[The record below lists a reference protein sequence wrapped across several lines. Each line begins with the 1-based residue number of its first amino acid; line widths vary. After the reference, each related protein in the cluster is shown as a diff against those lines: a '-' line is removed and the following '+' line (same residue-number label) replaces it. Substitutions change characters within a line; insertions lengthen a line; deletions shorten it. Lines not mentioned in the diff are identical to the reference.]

1 MKKRLFCSAIIL
13 FIMTACGQKEIN
25 SSDLVHLNLQQAEK
39 LETPKL
45 STLLK
50 DIRYVALETDDN
62 CVLKK
67 VSYIVLTD
75 KYIVCEDGVQC
86 YVFDKANGSFIRT
99 VGLRKDRGP
108 EGYASPTTPLCVIGN
123 EVLML
128 DWEKEKYNVYSL
140 DNGKLIRK
148 IPGEEAMAGSWTFE
162 KVFPLNDTILLQYP
176 LNIEGKNKYGLKV
189 RTLSGNYLKKYP
201 STNNC
206 ESIDLA
212 RFYMDM
218 NEVTFYTYNGNTYF
232 HECTSDTIFRL
243 NGAYELEPCYVVG
256 LGEMLPTLAEVR
268 TSGDMEKGK
277 FVLLGDIVE
286 TNHWLL
292 FPKNFWNDNAYFYHK
307 AEQKMGYMN
316 GKETKGFT
324 NDLNGFLP
332 FWPKDSGRGKAKN
345 EVWAILQPEE
355 YLEGVEQTGKN
366 PLGIDLQFDDNP
378 VIVIGT
384 LK

>member
-1 MKKRLFCSAIIL
+1 MKKRLVCSAIIL

-86 YVFDKANGSFIRT
+86 YVFDKVDGSFLRT
-99 VGLRKDRGP
+99 VGLCKDRGP

-128 DWEKEKYNVYSL
+128 DWGKEKYNVYSL
-140 DNGKLIRK
+140 DNGKLLRK
-148 IPGEEAMAGSWTFE
+148 IPGEEAMAGVWTFE
-162 KVFPLNDTILLQYP
+162 KVFPVNDTILLQYP
-176 LNIEGKNKYGLKV
+176 LNIEGKNQYGLKV

-206 ESIDLA
+206 ESIDMTK
-212 RFYMDM
+212 FYMDM
-218 NEVTFYTYNGNTYF
+218 NEAAFYTYKGNTYF
-232 HECTSDTIFRL
+232 HECTSDTIS
-243 NGAYELEPCYVVG
+243 A
-256 LGEMLPTLAEVR
+256 
-268 TSGDMEKGK
+268 
-277 FVLLGDIVE
+277 
-286 TNHWLL
+286 
-292 FPKNFWNDNAYFYHK
+292 
-307 AEQKMGYMN
+307 
-316 GKETKGFT
+316 
-324 NDLNGFLP
+324 
-332 FWPKDSGRGKAKN
+332 
-345 EVWAILQPEE
+345 
-355 YLEGVEQTGKN
+355 
-366 PLGIDLQFDDNP
+366 
-378 VIVIGT
+378 
-384 LK
+384 

>member
-1 MKKRLFCSAIIL
+1 MKRIHLILIITL
-13 FIMTACGQKEIN
+13 LMMTACGKKEIN
-25 SSDLVHLNLQQAEK
+25 SSELVYLNLQQAEK
-39 LETPKL
+39 LEAPKL
-45 STLLK
+45 SSLLK
-50 DIRYVALETDDN
+50 DIRYVALEADEN
-62 CVLKK
+62 SVLKN
-67 VSYIVLTD
+67 VSNVVLTD

-86 YVFDKANGSFIRT
+86 YVFDKADGTFLRT
-99 VGLRKDRGP
+99 VGLHKDRGP
-108 EGYASPTTPLCVIGN
+108 EGYASATTPLCVIGN

-128 DWEKEKYNVYSL
+128 DWGKEKYNVYSL
-140 DNGKLIRK
+140 DNGKLLRK
-148 IPGEEAMAGSWTFE
+148 IPGEEAMAGVWTFE

-206 ESIDLA
+206 ESIDITK
-212 RFYMDM
+212 FYMDM
-218 NEVTFYTYNGNTYF
+218 NEAAFYTYKGNTYF

-243 NGAYELEPCYVVG
+243 NGCGDLEPCYVVG
-256 LGEMLPTLAEVR
+256 LGEMLPTLEEVR
-268 TSGDMEKGK
+268 ASSDLEKVNFLLLSDM
-277 FVLLGDIVE
+277 VE
-286 TNHWLL
+286 TDYWLL
-292 FPKNFWNDNAYFYHK
+292 FSKSFRNDNAYFYNK

-316 GKETKGFT
+316 GKENKGFT

-332 FWPKDSGRGKAKN
+332 FWPKNCGRGKAEN
-345 EVWAILQPEE
+345 EVWAILQPDE
-355 YLEGVEQTGKN
+355 YIEGVEQTGKN